1 MNNASNIV
9 QLLSPLVQLGL
20 FGFVVNWLKT
30 LLVDRVNDQEKR
42 IQKLENFLEFSD
54 KYLNKKGHE

>member
-1 MNNASNIV
+1 MDTFSNIV
-9 QLLSPLVQLGL
+9 QLISPFVQLGL

-30 LLVDRVNDQEKR
+30 LLVDRVNEQEKR

-54 KYLNKKGHE
+54 KYLNKKDL